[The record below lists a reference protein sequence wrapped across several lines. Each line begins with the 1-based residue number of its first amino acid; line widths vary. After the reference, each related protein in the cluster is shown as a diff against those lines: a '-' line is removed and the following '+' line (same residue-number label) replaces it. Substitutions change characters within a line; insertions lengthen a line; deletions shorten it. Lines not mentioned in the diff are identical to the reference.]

1 MTENKNE
8 NERIEKAR
16 IFINKTK
23 IITKYEYTSIFSEI
37 DDKDESDFEEGL
49 VIIHIT
55 PSKYKDSEK
64 VLDICLER
72 IIELQKEMESFRYDR
87 EEYLPKTSMGKK
99 SP

>member
-8 NERIEKAR
+8 NEWIEKAR
-16 IFINKTK
+16 ISINKTK
-23 IITKYEYTSIFSEI
+23 IITKYEYTSIN

-64 VLDICLER
+64 VLDICEER
-72 IIELQKEMESFRYDR
+72 IIGLQKEMESFRLDR